1 MTKSRGDYEV
11 GYGKPPKAHQFK
23 PGQSGN
29 PKGRPK
35 LIQDFKSDF
44 QDEIEETITLK
55 EGGEIK
61 TMTKQRALIKRLV
74 TNALN
79 GNAAAIKLVTSI
91 MGSLPVKID
100 SVDDELSAED
110 ARILKDYVER
120 KIQYGK

>member
-1 MTKSRGDYEV
+1 
-11 GYGKPPKAHQFK
+11 
-23 PGQSGN
+23 
-29 PKGRPK
+29 
-35 LIQDFKSDF
+35 
-44 QDEIEETITLK
+44 LK